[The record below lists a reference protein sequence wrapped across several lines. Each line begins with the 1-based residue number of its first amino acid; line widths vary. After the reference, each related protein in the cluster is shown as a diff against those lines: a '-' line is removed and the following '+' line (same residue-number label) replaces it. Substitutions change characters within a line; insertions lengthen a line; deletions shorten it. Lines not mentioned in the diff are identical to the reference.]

1 MFSLLHLYLQA
12 CVINGAGVCVRFILT
27 QLCFFV
33 GFFTTHVTAGSS
45 SSTLFTTY
53 LYYISLLHNFTTG
66 SSSSTLSLLLCPY
79 YSVFTTL
86 SLLLLCLYYR
96 ELIQHSRFNRML
108 LRAFNCS
115 PESARAAEYQAK
127 NTLINNNFGK
137 KNLQKIFS
145 SQKIFFITE
154 MVSAPPSTPV
164 IKKKIQNQQL
174 ELCLTW
180 YSVYMCGFFSI
191 IMYDDVTYV
200 YVMYDDVTYVYYV

>member
-164 IKKKIQNQQL
+164 IKKKI
-174 ELCLTW
+174 TK
-180 YSVYMCGFFSI
+180 S
-191 IMYDDVTYV
+191 T
-200 YVMYDDVTYVYYV
+200 T